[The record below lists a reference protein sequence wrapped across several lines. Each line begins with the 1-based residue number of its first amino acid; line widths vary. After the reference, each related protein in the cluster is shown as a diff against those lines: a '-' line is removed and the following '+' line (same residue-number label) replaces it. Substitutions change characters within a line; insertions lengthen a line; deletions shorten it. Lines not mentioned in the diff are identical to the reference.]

1 MAVTTNS
8 IARASTELLI
18 PKKWNHRE
26 TSPERNIIWIEP
38 KPNKALKNVPVIY
51 YLSRNGQLEHP
62 HFIEVPFSSSD
73 GLYLKD
79 VINRLNF
86 LRGKGMAYLFSWSCK
101 RSYKNGYVWHDLLEN
116 DLIHPTNGHDYVL
129 KGSELLET
137 SMSSRFCEIS
147 LPESQKSHSN
157 SDENG
162 DSSSSTMARRR
173 RNQSWSSFENPRQE
187 YRLVYKCESSREI
200 AGKLMSAAAVD
211 TARQTEEKRR
221 KGEIVREQ
229 ENKSVELNREELSP
243 PPSMSSSDGV
253 DGGRGSKVVNVGD
266 QTAENEFSSGRMS
279 ASRVVMQLIT
289 CGSSTSVDC
298 SIGPAITR
306 SGLKMLWTTE
316 APTRRET
323 TTTTVDQA
331 IDGVPDS
338 PRSSE
343 LPDMPSLPG
352 YTLYPIQIPYNIIL
366 EELRKIMEEIAFIFS
381 HMII

>member
-129 KGSELLET
+129 KGSELLES

-147 LPESQKSHSN
+147 LPESQKSPSN

-200 AGKLMSAAAVD
+200 AGKLMSAAAD

-229 ENKSVELNREELSP
+229 ENKSVELSREELSP

-253 DGGRGSKVVNVGD
+253 DGGSGSKVVNVGD

-289 CGSSTSVDC
+289 CGSSTPVDC
-298 SIGPAITR
+298 SIVKGKNRT
-306 SGLKMLWTTE
+306 K
-316 APTRRET
+316 
-323 TTTTVDQA
+323 
-331 IDGVPDS
+331 
-338 PRSSE
+338 
-343 LPDMPSLPG
+343 
-352 YTLYPIQIPYNIIL
+352 Y
-366 EELRKIMEEIAFIFS
+366 
-381 HMII
+381 